1 MHLLSSTRFL
11 RKFLV
16 ANPRFGLE
24 KTGLMAVILKLM
36 TNG

>member
-1 MHLLSSTRFL
+1 MQLLSSTRFL

-24 KTGLMAVILKLM
+24 TGEIAVILKLM
-36 TNG
+36 TND

>member
-16 ANPRFGLE
+16 ANPRFCLE
-24 KTGLMAVILKLM
+24 TELMAVILKLM
-36 TNG
+36 TND